1 MLIINFLIP
10 KLITTFFLLKNL
22 INNMIRT
29 QKGFLY
35 EKKNLGNKN
44 NNQQWLETCFIN
56 MKKKKNIRILRSIRR
71 VYNHNGPND
80 HNHFSDRK
88 GRTVEEAQ
96 SDCLSELVV
105 LLFVSN
111 KLVLCGTATDT

>member
-1 MLIINFLIP
+1 M
-10 KLITTFFLLKNL
+10 
-22 INNMIRT
+22 
-29 QKGFLY
+29 
-35 EKKNLGNKN
+35 KKKLGNKN

-88 GRTVEEAQ
+88 GRTVEEAH